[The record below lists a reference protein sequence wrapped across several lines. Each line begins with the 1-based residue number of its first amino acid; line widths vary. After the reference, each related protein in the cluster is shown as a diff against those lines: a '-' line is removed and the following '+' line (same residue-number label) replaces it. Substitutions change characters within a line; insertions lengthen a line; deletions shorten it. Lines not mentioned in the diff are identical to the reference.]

1 MINKITFPTP
11 VSYKHVMN
19 TNMSAPV
26 RFQRESTGNQVVL
39 YEGEPI
45 DMVLSYDNKIKQLI
59 LQDTDLATESK
70 LLKLTKQ
77 LIGYAGDSAVLIDNS
92 GEMELFNSQRLSEFV
107 SSNSLV

>member
-19 TNMSAPV
+19 SKMAPV
-26 RFQRESTGNQVVL
+26 RFHRESTGNLVVL

-59 LQDTDLATESK
+59 LQDTDLATENK

-77 LIGYAGDSAVLIDNS
+77 LISFAGDSAVLIDSS
-92 GEMELFNSQRLSEFV
+92 GEMELFNSQKLSEFV
-107 SSNSLV
+107 PGVPIV

>member
-11 VSYKHVMN
+11 VSYRHVMN
-19 TNMSAPV
+19 SKINAI

-59 LQDTDLATESK
+59 LQDTDLATEDK

-77 LIGYAGDSAVLIDNS
+77 LIGYAGDSAVLIDSS
-92 GEMELFNSQRLSEFV
+92 GEMELFNSQKLSEFV
-107 SSNSLV
+107 TGNSFV

>member
-11 VSYKHVMN
+11 VSYKHIMDTN
-19 TNMSAPV
+19 TSPV
-26 RFQRESTGNQVVL
+26 RFQRESTGNLVVL

-59 LQDTDLATESK
+59 LQDTDLATEDK

-77 LIGYAGDSAVLIDNS
+77 LIGYAGDSAVLIDSS
-92 GEMELFNSQRLSEFV
+92 GEMELFDSKKLSDFV
-107 SSNSLV
+107 EDVSVV